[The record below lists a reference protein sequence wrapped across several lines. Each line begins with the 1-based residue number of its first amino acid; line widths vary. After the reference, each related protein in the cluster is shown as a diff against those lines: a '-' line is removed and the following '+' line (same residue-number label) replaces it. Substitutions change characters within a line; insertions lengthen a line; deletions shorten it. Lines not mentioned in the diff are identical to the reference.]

1 MGVWLSW
8 RMTGGMGEGSFPEY
22 IMVGL
27 AFESTIT
34 GLTGAFSG
42 LGC

>member
-1 MGVWLSW
+1 MGVGLSW
-8 RMTGGMGEGSFPEY
+8 RMMRGMGEGSSREY
-22 IMVGL
+22 IMGGL

-42 LGC
+42 